1 MTWLIA
7 GLPEW
12 FAAQLVGPMGVL
24 LVICFQVALLASL
37 AHLFNSRMADAAMRY
52 RMWLTSVLL
61 VLALLPMHLFL
72 GGWPVSITRQART
85 LVPASLPNPVAI
97 TPSFTSSINNQDTL
111 SSPPSP
117 PLDVISEPIG
127 PALTNNDTTN
137 DGVRPVD
144 ASTKLFS
151 GTAWITWGCLSV
163 YLLMVCGLTLRTV
176 LATRRL
182 MRKAHTAQPA
192 SDSVLALARNIATS
206 LKLARLTTI
215 GLIEP
220 GSMPLVIG
228 FRQPTLLL
236 PSDFAM
242 WPVEGQ
248 RAVLAHELA
257 HVARRDAWGQLL
269 ARSMC
274 CLYWFH
280 PGSWLIERRL
290 AESRELA
297 TDARALTSGQTAS
310 EYAQALL
317 NVLKRLNPSPMPSL
331 ALPIAAKTPLHH
343 RIRFLLESSE
353 CNKTHSRWLSL
364 GLISLLIIA
373 TSLSCVR
380 LVTSTWTEAPLV
392 AGPSPIEPTPTTA
405 ATPIAIQQTSQSRP
419 SRDNDLVVRMRQC
432 EVSTVAADKAGAKV
446 TVTGQVVKQG
456 QPVAG
461 AIVVFRESSQNYL
474 ESPSDWEKYA
484 YGGPDAQWISTPDV
498 LARTTTAADGRFQFE
513 KLTVTKRRDKRG
525 KWTGDVVALHP
536 DAGLA
541 WLDLRT
547 ENNADLK
554 RENVTLQL
562 EGLTDIAGVVL
573 NQRQE
578 PVPNAEVS
586 IPRMQLGPKILP
598 NPAASAVLD
607 TLFSQITVA
616 THTNAEGK
624 FTFKNLPQDM
634 LIQLSVD
641 HVDYLSSG
649 ATVATFDLAKLK
661 LDSVPHD
668 YFANAESSP
677 CRIVMNEGT
686 IVTGQVVDDQTRRPI
701 ADVSLNWPET
711 GARWKTDASGNFK
724 LHLPPLNPQ
733 AAVPERSFR
742 VLPAQ
747 GSGYLAFDYRFNMQQ
762 VEDPLTVGLKRGV
775 LIRGKVV
782 ANDGQ
787 PIEKAFV
794 RVWNHQEYG
803 GTEDA
808 VTNEKGEYELLV
820 PRGVLLLFVGGANH
834 GYEMPTWQALH
845 SYPQQVNTDD
855 WPRALVNTESGQPQ
869 TIKNI
874 IVPRAAPIQCLFTM
888 ADGKPVANASIVI
901 KDHPRRPSQRNLTPT
916 ELATQAADPF
926 GGMQSGNP
934 TDISDTK
941 LTDKDGRVT
950 MLARKPTENAVVV
963 AKLQINNQ
971 TFENQFHLKNSQDAS
986 GLVKIVIQPPAP
998 LTGRILRNGQ
1008 PVAGA
1013 IVRIRERKPEPYQG
1027 PEIQIVTNEDG
1038 MFLTNVTPK
1047 DYDVMLQSLPDFR
1060 VSWNGKRAVK
1070 VVNGAYAAGDL
1081 EINFP
1086 LEELAGQL
1094 LNQNGQPLDGAK
1106 ILPVPLNPNAAF
1118 LPLSS
1123 SMATTGMN
1131 GNFRFPQL
1139 PRGEYDLRIKLA
1151 SGEVIESINQKLTP
1165 KKNVTVKVMIG
1176 GK

>member
-37 AHLFNSRMADAAMRY
+37 AHLLNSRMADAAMRY

-61 VLALLPMHLFL
+61 VLALLPMHFFL

-85 LVPASLPNPVAI
+85 LVPASIPNPVAI
-97 TPSFTSSINNQDTL
+97 SPSFTIANDPDTL
-111 SSPPSP
+111 RSPPSP
-117 PLDVISEPIG
+117 PLDVLSEPIG
-127 PALTNNDTTN
+127 PALTINDTNN

-151 GTAWITWGCLSV
+151 GTAWITWCCLSV

-182 MRKAHTAQPA
+182 MLKVHTAQPA
-192 SDSVLALARNIATS
+192 SDSVLALARNIATC
-206 LKLARLTTI
+206 LQLAKLPSI

-228 FRQPTLLL
+228 FRHPILLL
-236 PSDFAM
+236 PSNFAM

-257 HVARRDAWGQLL
+257 HVARRDVWGQLL

-280 PGSWLIERRL
+280 PASWWIERRL

-310 EYAQALL
+310 EYAQALVS
-317 NVLKRLNPSPMPSL
+317 VLKHLNPSPTPSL
-331 ALPIAAKTPLHH
+331 ALPIATTTPLHH

-353 CNKTHSRWLSL
+353 CNKTHSRWLSFSL
-364 GLISLLIIA
+364 TSLLIMTA
-373 TSLSCVR
+373 TLSCVR

-392 AGPSPIEPTPTTA
+392 AGPSPTEPTLTTA

-419 SRDNDLVVRMRQC
+419 SSDNDLVVRMRQC

-456 QPVAG
+456 KPVAG

-474 ESPSDWEKYA
+474 YGPSDWEKYA
-484 YGGPDAQWISTPDV
+484 YGGPDGQWISTPDV
-498 LARTTTAADGRFQFE
+498 LARTTTTADGSFRFE
-513 KLTVTKRRDKRG
+513 KITVTKQRNKGDA
-525 KWTGDVVALHP
+525 WSGDVVAIHP

-541 WLDLRT
+541 WIDLRT
-547 ENNADLK
+547 ENNADFK

-562 EGLTDIAGVVL
+562 EGLTDISGVVL

-607 TLFSQITVA
+607 TLFSQLTVA

-634 LIQLSVD
+634 LIQLSVH
-641 HVDYLSSG
+641 HVDYMSSG
-649 ATVATFDLAKLK
+649 ASVATFDLAKLK
-661 LDSVPHD
+661 LDAIPQDFFPNVQ
-668 YFANAESSP
+668 SSP

-686 IVTGQVVDDQTRRPI
+686 IVTGQVFDDQTRRPI
-701 ADVSLNWPET
+701 ADVSLHWPET
-711 GARWKTDASGNFK
+711 GARWKTDASGTFK

-747 GSGYLAFDYRFNMQQ
+747 GSGYLPFDYRFNMQR

-775 LIRGKVV
+775 MIRGKVV

-808 VTNEKGEYELLV
+808 VTNEQGEYELLV
-820 PRGVLLLFVGGANH
+820 PRGVLRLFVGGADH
-834 GYEMPTWQALH
+834 GYEMPTWLEMHYA
-845 SYPQQVNTDD
+845 PKRINTDD
-855 WPRALVNTESGQPQ
+855 WPTALVNTESGQPQ

-874 IVPRAAPIQCLFTM
+874 IVSRAAPIQCLVTM

-901 KDHPRRPSQRNLTPT
+901 KDHPRQPSQRNLTPT
-916 ELATQAADPF
+916 ERAAQAADPF
-926 GGMQSGNP
+926 SWMQVGNP
-934 TDISDTK
+934 TDISDIK
-941 LTDKDGRVT
+941 LTDKDGRIT
-950 MLARKPTENAVVV
+950 MLARKPTENAIVV
-963 AKLQINNQ
+963 AKLQIDNQ
-971 TFENQFHLKNSQDAS
+971 TYENRFHLKNSRDAS
-986 GLVKIVIQPPAP
+986 GLVKIVIQPPVP

-1013 IVRIRERKPEPYQG
+1013 IVGIRERKPEPYQG
-1027 PEIQIVTNEDG
+1027 PAIQIVTNEDG
-1038 MFLTNVTPK
+1038 VFQTYVTPK
-1047 DYDVMLQSLPDFR
+1047 DYDVLLDSLPDYR
-1060 VSWNGKRAVK
+1060 MDWTGKVAVK
-1070 VVNGAYAAGDL
+1070 LVNGAYTAGDL

-1094 LNQNGQPLDGAK
+1094 VDQNGKPLDGAK
-1106 ILPVPLNPNAAF
+1106 ILPVPLNPNAPF
-1118 LPLSS
+1118 LPFMPSIT
-1123 SMATTGMN
+1123 TTGIN
-1131 GNFRFPQL
+1131 GNFLFPQL